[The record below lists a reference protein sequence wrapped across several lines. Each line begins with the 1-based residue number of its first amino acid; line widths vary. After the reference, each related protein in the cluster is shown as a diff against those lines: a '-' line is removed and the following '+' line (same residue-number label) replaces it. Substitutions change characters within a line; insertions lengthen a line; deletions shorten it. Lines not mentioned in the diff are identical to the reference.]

1 MVRTSIW
8 VTFNEEIGERVETW
22 KGGTTGCGCDIRT
35 GETPEMTLRRMEKER
50 KFE

>member
-1 MVRTSIW
+1 MIRTSIW
-8 VTFNEEIGERVETW
+8 VTFNEEIGERVGSW
-22 KGGTTGCGCDIRT
+22 KGGVTGAVTDILP